1 MFDFY
6 LDFRRVSRIL
16 RLESIFRY
24 LFIVF
29 NDSLFIRL
37 FIFFRLRLAWFLE
50 SGFFFLFVLR
60 SKLFFEFFW
69 VRSWFFIVFNFLFI
83 VESLFWL
90 VLILEFVIELL
101 FLSFIEL
108 LCIFYVLFTY
118 GVFCEIVFFFLIFL
132 ILIIYKYSKII
143 WYCNLIEKCD
153 VFLVKNNFNN

>member
-60 SKLFFEFFW
+60 SKLFIEFFR

-101 FLSFIEL
+101 CISFIEL
-108 LCIFYVLFTY
+108 LCIFCFIYIWCFLWN
-118 GVFCEIVFFFLIFL
+118 CFFFFNIFN
-132 ILIIYKYSKII
+132 INYI
-143 WYCNLIEKCD
+143 
-153 VFLVKNNFNN
+153 